1 MSVSSTSRWLVLALS
16 VASLTACGPEGDEGA
31 DEGGCCPP
39 AVSVVVLDGSTGE
52 PAAQG
57 LVVCEGY
64 GACTT
69 GATGMQA
76 CGFGVNSGL
85 YSLEVSA
92 PGFDAQTLE
101 VEVDDYGAFDEFG
114 CYCAYA
120 PRVITVSLV
129 PSD

>member
-1 MSVSSTSRWLVLALS
+1 MSVSSTPRWLGLALS
-16 VASLTACGPEGDEGA
+16 VAFVTACAPEQDEGA
-31 DEGGCCPP
+31 DEGDCCPP

-64 GACTT
+64 GACST
-69 GATGMQA
+69 GATGMQP
-76 CGFGVNSGL
+76 CGFGVNSGF

-92 PGFDAQTLE
+92 PGFDAQTLQ

-120 PRVITVSLV
+120 PREITVSLV